1 MPQSDLPKL
10 PEPDDTGESARG
22 GGEPPVHLQYLPGGV
37 VIVRRAPI
45 PLRRRFRSLSSR
57 PDVSGVSQTFQVN
70 LLED

>member
-1 MPQSDLPKL
+1 MSQSDLPRL
-10 PEPDDTGESARG
+10 PDPDDACESARG
-22 GGEPPVHLQYLPGGV
+22 GNEPPVDLLYLPGGV

-57 PDVSGVSQTFQVN
+57 PDVSGVTQTFQVN